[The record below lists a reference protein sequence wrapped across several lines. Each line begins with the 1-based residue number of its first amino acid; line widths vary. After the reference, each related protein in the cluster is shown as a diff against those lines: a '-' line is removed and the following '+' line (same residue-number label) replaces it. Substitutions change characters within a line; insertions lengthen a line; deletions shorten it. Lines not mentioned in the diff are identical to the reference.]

1 MTVNNANTDF
11 YKYYAQPTNVYKKV
25 SSYEKIA
32 TEDLSQGDKYSKTEP
47 LNLSKK
53 AIQLGKPESLST
65 QLSDGVVQENRTF
78 QFKDSVV
85 SKEEDAM
92 VKHLMQ
98 QLVAEALISNAA
110 IIRSSHEQKG
120 DRKESAK

>member
-11 YKYYAQPTNVYKKV
+11 YKYYAQPTNIYKKV
-25 SSYEKIA
+25 SSHEKIF
-32 TEDLSQGDKYSKTEP
+32 TEDLSQGEKYSKTEP

-53 AIQLGKPESLST
+53 AIQLGQPESLST
-65 QLSDGVVQENRTF
+65 QLSKNVVKQNQTF
-78 QFKDSVV
+78 QFKESVA
-85 SKEEDAM
+85 SKEEAAM
-92 VKHLMQ
+92 IKHIMQ
-98 QLVAEALISNAA
+98 QLVADALISNAA